1 MKKVIL
7 YHGSNNIINKPEFG
21 LGNKNNDYGLG
32 FYTTENIE
40 LAKEWGVNLD
50 YDGYANIYEIDLD
63 DLKILNL
70 NEYSILHWITILLQN
85 RTFTLKNEIAKAGK
99 DYLVKNFSISYED
112 YDVIIGYRA
121 DDSYFSFAEAFLNN
135 TISSKRLG
143 EAMKLGNL
151 GEQVVIKSK
160 KAFNKLKF
168 IGYEKVDSS
177 KYYPLRKERSDKT
190 REAFLSNKEGIFDKN
205 ALYLNEIIRDEV
217 KENDPRL

>member
-177 KYYPLRKERSDKT
+177 KYYPLRKERSDNA

-205 ALYLNEIIRDEV
+205 ALYLNEIIREEV

>member
-85 RTFTLKNEIAKAGK
+85 RTFNLKNEIAKAGK
-99 DYLVKNFSISYED
+99 EYLVKNFSIKYED

-121 DDSYFSFAEAFLNN
+121 DDSYFSFAEAFLKNS
-135 TISSKRLG
+135 ISSKRLG

-177 KYYPLRKERSDKT
+177 KYYPLRKERSDNT